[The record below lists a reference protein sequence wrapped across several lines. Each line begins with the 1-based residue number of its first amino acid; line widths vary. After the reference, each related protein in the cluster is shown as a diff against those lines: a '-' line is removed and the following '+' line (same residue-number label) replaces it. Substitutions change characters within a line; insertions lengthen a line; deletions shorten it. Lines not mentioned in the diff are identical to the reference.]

1 MSETMKTVGEVL
13 VDILEANGVD
23 TVFGIPGVHTVE
35 LYRGLATSSIRH
47 ITPRHE
53 QGAAFM
59 ADGYARVSGK
69 PGVCL
74 LITGPGLTNAIT
86 AMAQAQQDSVPML
99 VISGVNARASLGH
112 GRGKLHELPD
122 QRAMMASFCLMTH
135 TLLEPSD
142 LPDVM
147 ARAFTLLRSGRPG
160 PVHIEVP
167 TDVMAVKIPVPMIRP
182 APALRPRGDRKI
194 IDEAVTLCRAARAPL
209 ILAGGGAAFAGPQIT
224 ALAERLD
231 APVITTA
238 NARGL
243 MPGHPLAVPASAS
256 LHSIRKEIAAADLV
270 LALGTQFGPTDYDVY
285 VDGGFPSLS
294 TVVHV
299 DIDAAQLARSPHS
312 RLSILSTVEN
322 AVADL
327 LSALGPAG
335 ISTNGAARADVLR
348 QEARGELSA
357 KMQQEVAFLEAIRSA
372 LPGLI
377 LVGDST
383 QAIYAGNLYYD
394 ADRPHGWFN
403 AATGFGALGYGPPAA
418 VGAALAEPGTPVVCL
433 TGDGGFQFTLAEI
446 GSARDAGA
454 KVIFLVWNNDGY
466 REIETYM
473 LDNGIAPEGVKPTAP
488 DFVKIGEAFGLPSS
502 RLQRMED
509 LEGALKRAALHDG
522 PSLIEVHE
530 ERTIGLRQ

>member
-1 MSETMKTVGEVL
+1 MTGTTKTVGEVL
-13 VDILEANGVD
+13 IDILEANGVD

-35 LYRGLATSSIRH
+35 LYRGLAASHIRH
-47 ITPRHE
+47 VTPRHE

-74 LITGPGLTNAIT
+74 LITGPGLTNAVT

-160 PVHIEVP
+160 PVHVEIP
-167 TDVMAVKIPVPMIRP
+167 TDVMSAQIALPALKA
-182 APALRPRGDRKI
+182 APALRPRADRATM
-194 IDEAVTLCRAARAPL
+194 DEAIRLCLEAQRPV
-209 ILAGGGAAFAGPQIT
+209 ILAGGGASFA
-224 ALAERLD
+224 ADAVRLLAEKLD

-243 MPGHPLAVPASAS
+243 VAGHGLSVPASAS
-256 LHSIRKEIAAADLV
+256 LHSVRREIAAADLV

-294 TVVHV
+294 SVVHV
-299 DIDAAQLARSPHS
+299 DVDASQLARQPDSK
-312 RLSILSTVEN
+312 LSVLSTVEN
-322 AVADL
+322 AITDL
-327 LSALGPAG
+327 LPALDGVRPPGTGHDRAAALRV
-335 ISTNGAARADVLR
+335 AARA
-348 QEARGELSA
+348 ELSP
-357 KMQQEVAFLEAIRSA
+357 KMQNEVAIVERIRSA
-372 LPGLI
+372 LPGAI
-377 LVGDST
+377 IVGDST
-383 QAIYAGNLYYD
+383 QAIYAANLYYD
-394 ADRPHGWFN
+394 ADRPRGWFN

-418 VGAALAEPGTPVVCL
+418 IGAAIAEPGTPVVCL
-433 TGDGGFQFTLAEI
+433 TGDGGLQFTLAEI

-466 REIETYM
+466 KEIETYM
-473 LDNGIAPEGVKPTAP
+473 VENGITPEGVKPSAP
-488 DFVKIGEAFGLPSS
+488 DFVKIGEAYGLPSC
-502 RLQRMED
+502 RVAEIAD
-509 LEGALKRAALHDG
+509 LASALKAAAARHG
-522 PSLIEVHE
+522 PSLIEIHE
-530 ERTIGLRQ
+530 THTRGMLP

>member
-1 MSETMKTVGEVL
+1 
-13 VDILEANGVD
+13 
-23 TVFGIPGVHTVE
+23 
-35 LYRGLATSSIRH
+35 
-47 ITPRHE
+47 
-53 QGAAFM
+53 
-59 ADGYARVSGK
+59 
-69 PGVCL
+69 
-74 LITGPGLTNAIT
+74 
-86 AMAQAQQDSVPML
+86 
-99 VISGVNARASLGH
+99 
-112 GRGKLHELPD
+112 
-122 QRAMMASFCLMTH
+122 
-135 TLLEPSD
+135 
-142 LPDVM
+142 
-147 ARAFTLLRSGRPG
+147 
-160 PVHIEVP
+160 
-167 TDVMAVKIPVPMIRP
+167 
-182 APALRPRGDRKI
+182 
-194 IDEAVTLCRAARAPL
+194 
-209 ILAGGGAAFAGPQIT
+209 
-224 ALAERLD
+224 
-231 APVITTA
+231 
-238 NARGL
+238 

-299 DIDAAQLARSPHS
+299 DIDAAQLARNPNS

-327 LSALGPAG
+327 LPELGPAG
-335 ISTNGAARADVLR
+335 IPASGAARAEALR
-348 QEARGELSA
+348 KQARGELST
-357 KMQQEVAFLEAIRSA
+357 KMQQEVAFLDAIRSA